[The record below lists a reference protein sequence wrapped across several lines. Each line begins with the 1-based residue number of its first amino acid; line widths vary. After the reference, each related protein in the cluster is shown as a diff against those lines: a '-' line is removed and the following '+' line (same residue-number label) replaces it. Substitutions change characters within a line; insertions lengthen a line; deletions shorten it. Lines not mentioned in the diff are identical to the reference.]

1 MTLTFQQ
8 AKLTLNPDPE
18 WMPEKDSP
26 EFAEILRIMV
36 ISGYKPENIVPKKY
50 TVADLFATK
59 ALVNPMNR
67 PPPRDAPVKK
77 MSKREFL
84 SIESN
89 RKYVEEH
96 MKRNNK

>member
-8 AKLTLNPDPE
+8 AKLTLNPDPQ

-36 ISGYKPENIVPKKY
+36 ISGYNPNNIVPKKY
-50 TVADLFATK
+50 TVADLFATNQ
-59 ALVNPMNR
+59 LLNPMNR
-67 PPPRDAPVKK
+67 PPLPNVVPKK

-89 RKYVEEH
+89 RNYIEAH
-96 MKRNNK
+96 MKHNNK

>member
-8 AKLTLNPDPE
+8 AKLKVNPDPE

-36 ISGYKPENIVPKKY
+36 MSGYNPNNIVPKKY
-50 TVADLFATK
+50 TVADLFAGDQ
-59 ALVNPMNR
+59 LHNPMNR
-67 PPPRDAPVKK
+67 PPLPTVSIKRVSKK
-77 MSKREFL
+77 EFL
-84 SIESN
+84 TIEAN
-89 RKYVEEH
+89 RKYIIDH